1 MIDDISAHVTYELAF
16 TLVEWVSGL
25 APGTAMR
32 IDHLTADQA
41 PALLSEARSI
51 ADETQVPFEG
61 VHVLGS
67 EDSENSISL
76 GRAVELRNNEEQR
89 QGTLLLLIPGGVLS
103 KDQASSLNP
112 FKAREFSE
120 LVSDSAQRIRGGL
133 AAEGELKSMVATLD
147 RHKLL
152 PLSSPDTL
160 DFLCSVRPERSLQ
173 WGEQLWRIG
182 LIPDLGPNPLERLS
196 KNLFSVKEIS
206 VPQARGSS
214 VSARLTKIQLVGSGI
229 RASLVAYLS
238 QRPLH
243 DPKEWTRSL
252 LTDIDRAL
260 TFEKWAFGSDAE
272 VSLASLDMTPFVNA
286 SGNPQSWTGLR
297 ASQGNLL
304 TLPMRSD
311 SDDVATGTV
320 VVKWKTNPTSPTG
333 LSGFRVEVIP
343 SQMAID
349 LGADETP
356 IVEEIA
362 RPSARQQRVNV
373 EISSEHAHLGDRFA
387 VRISA
392 LDEAGQ
398 IATISKIDD
407 ETADGAPAT
416 VVSDEFKVE
425 VTGFEA
431 EVYEREPS
439 ADSVAAARLDANL
452 AGEDSVTPDRVA
464 WDDDAQLLS
473 VRFGAARGYSVRYS
487 AALRALEQRSLN
499 NLKTMTA
506 FSFASDGLELITN
519 ENVVVTEWE
528 APKGLLTARK
538 KFVSHVEAGA
548 GEEGL
553 RGLIAAHWDP
563 EAISLGLAYLA
574 SYKRALDGAEGE
586 ALQGLLLA
594 DTLTIRMKTGQG
606 DVKAMILLPSHP
618 LRIGWMAKFEDLLQ
632 SWGSAVAKEE
642 KSSRIRKLDSAL
654 VNRILPA
661 NLPYVLVDSETEP
674 FVYHSE
680 LTFGSGLYLALS
692 QTDLESAVPPV
703 LSALRLPRR
712 PSGNGSV
719 DSMLERKI
727 SEYREV
733 HTLSPLNFSVNAVN
747 PGDGSV
753 VSSAIDRSLGITSPA
768 PETHEPVAVRVSCFS
783 ESVSAT
789 DPVPKLRELQ
799 IAHSVAE
806 FEKAKNLLVPPFSL
820 SSALLDQL
828 HLMRPANVGILQG
841 LSGANLSSSQ
851 PPDRGPLLR
860 GLISPLEVTRVI
872 GSNTHDELAVLASLK
887 PSAGAEHTEIPLAH
901 MAHQMGVA
909 KTLGMPEGV
918 PGLSMKVSPQIVEA
932 ITALHENS
940 DWVVTIDRN
949 VGATT
954 FEELVRPHLPE
965 SVLLDY
971 APEFV
976 DGFSDRLSVTTTHRG
991 EIDLALK
998 QGMAELGLGEMGR
1011 GPKEIVKSLT
1021 DISGRLVLRLY
1032 KPNSLAREAVGLAAV
1047 MTFLENHGAL
1057 ENTIIIPVDAHPEIF
1072 SPARRD
1078 VGENALRCDLILVR
1092 VTRRSFKIEL
1102 VEVKARKSL
1111 NKPDGALNAH
1121 IEDQLKATE
1130 TFLQSRVLPLGD
1142 SRIDAELQWVRTVS
1156 LLHFYAERAAYAG
1169 RIQKENLQDIHAAI
1183 SKLGENPV
1191 QPKYTLTGYVVTL
1204 NSGGTDPVVARE
1216 RAKIHYLTADSLQEL
1231 GFTTDF
1237 ESASLLSDAT
1247 EDSADEE

>member
-1 MIDDISAHVTYELAF
+1 MMDDTSAHVTHELARSLLEWF
-16 TLVEWVSGL
+16 TAV

-32 IDHLTADQA
+32 IDNMTADQA
-41 PALLSEARSI
+41 QSI
-51 ADETQVPFEG
+51 VAEVATIAGDMNVSPDG
-61 VHVLGS
+61 LYVLGS
-67 EDSENSISL
+67 EDSGINVSVA
-76 GRAVELRNNEEQR
+76 RATELRNNEDQR
-89 QGTLLLLIPGGVLS
+89 KRKLVLLVPHGVLS
-103 KDQASSLNP
+103 KGQESSLNP

-120 LVSDSAQRIRGGL
+120 LVHDSAEL
-133 AAEGELKSMVATLD
+133 VKAELSAAEEFRSILARLD

-152 PLSSPDTL
+152 PLSSLDTL
-160 DFLCSVRPERSLQ
+160 DFLSSIRPERSVQ
-173 WGEQLWRIG
+173 WGEHLWRLG
-182 LIPDLGPNPLERLS
+182 LVPDLGPEPLERLV
-196 KNLFSVKEIS
+196 KNLSSVKEIAT
-206 VPQARGSS
+206 PQARGSS
-214 VSARLTKIQLVGSGI
+214 VSARLTKIQLVGSGVKA
-229 RASLVAYLS
+229 RLVAHLS

-243 DPKEWTRSL
+243 NPKAWTRSL
-252 LTDIDRAL
+252 LAENNRAL

-272 VSLASLDMTPFVNA
+272 VSLKSLELVPFLNS
-286 SGNPQSWTGLR
+286 SGNPQSWSGLR
-297 ASQGNLL
+297 ASEGNLL

-320 VVKWKTNPTSPTG
+320 VVKWKTNPTNPTG
-333 LSGFRVEVIP
+333 VSGFRVEVIP

-349 LGADETP
+349 LGADDTP

-362 RPSARQQRVNV
+362 KSSARQQRVNV
-373 EISSEHAHLGDRFA
+373 AVGSEHAHLGDRFA
-387 VRISA
+387 IRLSA

-398 IATISKIDD
+398 VAAISKTD
-407 ETADGAPAT
+407 EESATGSAAT
-416 VVSDEFKVE
+416 VVSEEFRVE
-425 VTGFEA
+425 VTGFDA

-452 AGEDSVTPDRVA
+452 AGEDAVTPDRVA

-473 VRFGAARGYSVRYS
+473 VKFGATKAYSVRYS
-487 AALRALEQRSLN
+487 AALRVLEQQSLGN
-499 NLKTMTA
+499 KQSLTS
-506 FSFASDGLELITN
+506 FSFASDGLEVIT
-519 ENVVVTEWE
+519 ESNVAVKEWV
-528 APKGLLTARK
+528 APKGLITARK
-538 KFVSHVEAGA
+538 KFLRHVEGNA
-548 GEEGL
+548 GEQGL
-553 RGLIAAHWDP
+553 RGLIAAHWDSD
-563 EAISLGLAYLA
+563 AIALGLEYLA
-574 SYKRALDGAEGE
+574 SYKRALDAAEGE
-586 ALQGLLLA
+586 ALTGLLLA

-606 DVKAMILLPSHP
+606 DVKAMVLLPSHP

-632 SWGSAVAKEE
+632 SWGSAVAKEG
-642 KSSRIRKLDSAL
+642 KSVRSQKLDVAL
-654 VNRILPA
+654 VNRIAPS
-661 NLPYVLVDSETEP
+661 NLPYVLVDEQSEP

-692 QTDLESAVPPV
+692 QTDLESAVSPV

-712 PSGNGSV
+712 SSGNGSV

-733 HTLSPLNFSVNAVN
+733 HTLSTATFSVNAVN

-753 VSSAIDRSLGITSPA
+753 VASAVDRSLGITSPPLDA
-768 PETHEPVAVRVSCFS
+768 QEPVAVKVSCFS

-799 IAHSVAE
+799 LAHSAAE
-806 FEKAKNLLVPPFSL
+806 FEKAKNFLVPPFSL

-828 HLMRPANVGILQG
+828 HLMKPANVGILQG
-841 LSGANLSSSQ
+841 LSGANLSSSE
-851 PPDRGPLLR
+851 PPARGPLLR

-872 GSNTHDELAVLASLK
+872 GSSTHDELAVLASLK
-887 PSAGAEHTEIPLAH
+887 SPGGAEHAEIPQAHLAH
-901 MAHQMGVA
+901 QTGVA
-909 KTLGMPEGV
+909 RALGMAEGV
-918 PGLSMKVSPQIVEA
+918 PGLSMKVSPEIVQA
-932 ITALHENS
+932 ITALHDKS

-954 FEELVRPHLPE
+954 FEELVRPHLPD

-998 QGMAELGLGEMGR
+998 QGMAELGLGQMGR

-1047 MTFLENHGAL
+1047 MAFLENKGAL
-1057 ENTIIIPVDAHPEIF
+1057 KNTIIIPLDAHPEIF
-1072 SPARRD
+1072 SPSRRD
-1078 VGENALRCDLILVR
+1078 TGENALRCDLMLIR
-1092 VTRRSFKIEL
+1092 VTRRSLKIEL

-1121 IEDQLKATE
+1121 IEDQLIATE
-1130 TFLQSRVLPLGD
+1130 SFLQSRVLPLGD

-1169 RIQKENLQDIHAAI
+1169 RIDRENLRDIHAAI

-1191 QPKYTLTGYVVTL
+1191 EPSYTLTGYVVTL

-1216 RAKIHYLTADSLQEL
+1216 KAKIYYLTADSLQAL

-1237 ESASLLSDAT
+1237 DSAEESSASSQ
-1247 EDSADEE
+1247 EFE